1 MGYTVRI
8 AALQPKTPI
17 IDFHIQDAGQAMECV
32 EENLNAMAELILR
45 AGKEGCDAVALTEDT
60 TGLHKWLAAHSEQRF
75 QVLPGL
81 VERMLDRLGEAAG
94 EAGTYLICCSDNL
107 EDGDVYNTAFLL
119 GRDGREIGRYR
130 KVNMPYSELGER
142 RRGPDF
148 PVFETPDL
156 DGVGMLICYDMVFPE
171 AIRCLALGGADVV
184 FVPTMG
190 GAAMG
195 GATMGDIEMS
205 RAAFR
210 VRAVDSFVY
219 LVVAYRA
226 SGSMVISPQGEILA
240 EGSEEIVYADVD
252 LFGGRQGGNAYD
264 WQEDMRVRLF
274 RERAP
279 EAYGVLVDPEP
290 PALAKLPAK
299 DTPEEVT
306 RRANG
311 VLTVGT
317 DRFAAAEGL
326 MREGKVEEAV
336 KAFEELQRDFPGS
349 WIDRQAEERLKGLRK
364 ELDRG

>member
-1 MGYTVRI
+1 MGDTVRV
-8 AALQPKTPI
+8 AALQPKTSI
-17 IDFHIQDAGQAMECV
+17 IDFRIQDAGQAMERV
-32 EENLNAMAELILR
+32 EENLTAMAELILR
-45 AGKEGCDAVALTEDT
+45 AGEEGCDAVALTEDT
-60 TGLHKWLAAHSEQRF
+60 TGLHKWLAAHPEQRL

-81 VERMLDRLGEAAG
+81 VERMLEQLGEAAAQ
-94 EAGTYLICCSDNL
+94 AGTYLVCCSDNL

-119 GRDGREIGRYR
+119 GRDGREIGRYL

-142 RRGPDF
+142 RRGPGF

-156 DGVGMLICYDMVFPE
+156 GGVGMLICYDMMFPE
-171 AIRCLALGGADVV
+171 AIRCLALGGANVV

-195 GATMGDIEMS
+195 DTEMS

-210 VRAVDSFVY
+210 VRAVDNFTY

-240 EGSEEIVYADVD
+240 EGNDEIVCADVD
-252 LFGGRQGGNAYD
+252 LFGGRQGGNAFD

-279 EAYGVLVDPEP
+279 EAYGMLVDPEP
-290 PALAKLPAK
+290 PALAKLPER

-306 RRANG
+306 QRANG
-311 VLTVGT
+311 VLTVGE
-317 DRFAAAEGL
+317 DRFREAEEL
-326 MREGKVEEAV
+326 MQEGKTAEAV
-336 KAFEELQRDFPGS
+336 SAFGALRRDLPGS
-349 WIDRQAEERLKGLRK
+349 WIDRQAKERLKRLRS
-364 ELDRG
+364 